1 MEFVYAL
8 LVLVLAVFIAAFILL
23 VVGTIY
29 FDFSNSEIPLGVDQ
43 PVKLRIVHSIVIG
56 TAVLGKI
63 LEKLGLCSQLGFT
76 RYMRCLKKL
85 GEDPK
90 LFIKDLQFGKVPV
103 RIYQPRA
110 PSAGRRRGVI
120 YFHGGG
126 WVFGSIDSHEP
137 ICRYIARESE
147 SVVVSVEYRLAPE
160 HTYPAPYEDCLT
172 ATTHF
177 MKTAEDYGVDPACI
191 IISGDSAGG
200 NLAAAVCQTLV
211 GRPDLPKVHAQV
223 LIYPCL
229 QAIDFNLPSYQQHCG
244 VPLLFRERT
253 AFYVLQY
260 LKGDASFLE
269 DVLEGSHMPVDVK
282 LKFRKWLSAD
292 NIPKEFKVR
301 GYKPKVPIECSNEVY
316 EAVKKICE
324 PAFSPLLTEDAVVRQ
339 LPKSFILT
347 CEYDVLRDDALLYK
361 KRLEDGGVPVTWYH
375 IENGF
380 HGIISLFDS
389 GRLSFPAGK
398 KGLDNIVNFLRS
410 L

>member
-1 MEFVYAL
+1 MEFAYAL
-8 LVLVLAVFIAAFILL
+8 LVLVLAVFIAAFVLL

-29 FDFSNSEIPLGVDQ
+29 FDLSNSKIPPGVDQ
-43 PVKLRIVHSIVIG
+43 PVKLRIIHCVYIG

-63 LEKLGLCSQLGFT
+63 LEKLGLCSQLSFVRSLRWG
-76 RYMRCLKKL
+76 KKF

-103 RIYQPRA
+103 RLYQPRA
-110 PSAGRRRGVI
+110 PCAGGRRGVI
-120 YFHGGG
+120 FFHGGG
-126 WVFGSIDSHEP
+126 WMFGSIDTYETM
-137 ICRYIARESE
+137 CRYIARESE

-160 HTYPAPYEDCLT
+160 HTYPAQYEDCLA

-211 GRPDLPKVHAQV
+211 SRRDLPKVYAQV

-229 QAIDFNLPSYQQHCG
+229 QAIDFNLPSYQQNCAI
-244 VPLLFRERT
+244 PMLFRERT
-253 AFYVLQY
+253 AFYILQY
-260 LKGDASFLE
+260 LTGDASFLE

-301 GYKPKVPIECSNEVY
+301 GYKPQVPIECSKEVY
-316 EAVKKICE
+316 EAVKNCCE
-324 PAFSPLLTEDAVVRQ
+324 PAFSPLLADDAVVRQ
-339 LPKSFILT
+339 LPESFILT
-347 CEYDVLRDDALLYK
+347 CEYDVLRDDGLLYK
-361 KRLEDGGVPVTWYH
+361 KRLEDSGVPVTWYH
-375 IENGF
+375 MENGF
-380 HGIISLFDS
+380 HGIISLFS
-389 GRLSFPAGK
+389 LGRLTFQSGK
-398 KGLDNIVNFLRS
+398 KGLDNVVNFLRR

>member
-1 MEFVYAL
+1 MEFAHAL

-29 FDFSNSEIPLGVDQ
+29 FDLSNSEIPPGVDQ
-43 PVKLRIVHSIVIG
+43 PVKLRIIHSVLIG

-63 LEKLGLCSQLGFT
+63 FEKLGLCSQVGFV
-76 RYMRCLKKL
+76 RNMRWVKKF
-85 GEDPK
+85 GKDPK
-90 LFIKDLQFGKVPV
+90 LFIKDLKFGTVPV
-103 RIYQPRA
+103 RVYQPRA
-110 PSAGRRRGVI
+110 PSAGQRRGVI
-120 YFHGGG
+120 FFHGGG
-126 WVFGSIDSHEP
+126 WIFGSIDTHETL
-137 ICRYIARESE
+137 CRYIARESE

-160 HTYPAPYEDCLT
+160 HTYPAQYEDCLT

-191 IISGDSAGG
+191 IVSGDSAGG
-200 NLAAAVCQTLV
+200 NLAAAVCQTLIS
-211 GRPDLPKVHAQV
+211 RPDLPKIHAQV

-229 QAIDFNLPSYQQHCG
+229 QAIDFNLPSYQQNCS

-301 GYKPKVPIECSNEVY
+301 GYKSQVLTAGSNEVY

-324 PAFSPLLTEDAVVRQ
+324 PTFSPLLADDAIVRQ
-339 LPKSFILT
+339 LPESFILT
-347 CEYDVLRDDALLYK
+347 CEYDVLRDDGLLYK
-361 KRLEDGGVPVTWYH
+361 KRLEDSGVPVIWYH

-380 HGIISLFDS
+380 HGILSLFNH
-389 GRLSFPAGK
+389 GRLSFPSGK
-398 KGLDNIVNFLRS
+398 RGLDSIVNFLRR